1 MGERP
6 ASAVEPASEALATTG
21 LLLNFTSVIAIVVSL
36 ASWGA
41 YDAAPA
47 AAAGIVA
54 ALTFFASIVCFVAQ
68 ADDRNHQSIT

>member
-1 MGERP
+1 
-6 ASAVEPASEALATTG
+6 
-21 LLLNFTSVIAIVVSL
+21 VIAIAVSL

-41 YDAAPA
+41 SGAAPA

-68 ADDRNHQSIT
+68 ADDRGHQTIT